1 MVKTRIITR
10 ADEIVRLSESLL
22 AEGKRIG
29 FVPTMGALHRGH
41 ASLIEKA
48 KSDCEVVIVS
58 VFVNPTQFNDSS
70 DLEKYPRTFDED
82 KSLLVELGVDVMFYP
97 TTDEIYPNN
106 DATQYDLDGLDMLM
120 EGPNRPGH
128 FNGVVQVVTRLFD
141 LTHPTKAYFG
151 QKDFQQLAIIKHM
164 TTKLGYD
171 VEVVGCPTVREPNG
185 LAMSSRN
192 MRLTEAGKTK
202 AANIFAILQELKAD
216 IRTKGIPDAQH
227 TAVEKLTN
235 VEGLELE
242 YLELVECETL
252 NRASDHSDSIQAC
265 LAAWVEGVRLIDNVQ
280 LK

>member
-1 MVKTRIITR
+1 MVKTQIITR
-10 ADEIVRLSESLL
+10 ADEMLRFSESVL

-41 ASLIEKA
+41 ASLIDKA
-48 KSDCEVVIVS
+48 KSECEAVVVS

-70 DLEKYPRTFDED
+70 DLENYPRTFDKD
-82 KSLLVELGVDVMFYP
+82 KSLLEELGVHVMFYP
-97 TTDEIYPNN
+97 TAEEIYPNN
-106 DATQYDLDGLDMLM
+106 DTIQYDLDDLDLLM

-141 LTHPTKAYFG
+141 LTLPTKAYFG
-151 QKDFQQLAIIKHM
+151 QKDFQQLAIIRHM
-164 TTKLGYD
+164 TAKLGYD
-171 VEVVGCPTVREPNG
+171 VEVVGCPTIREPNG

-202 AANIFAILQELKAD
+202 AANISTILQGLKAD
-216 IRTKGIPDAQH
+216 IRTKGILDAQH

-235 VEGLELE
+235 TEGLELE

-265 LAAWVEGVRLIDNVQ
+265 LAAWVEGIRLIDNVQ